1 MFIID
6 LETSCT
12 SQTLASILGIT
23 NHILTLISIIVPII
37 LIISLIKTFIR
48 LVQNPEEKE
57 GTKKIINSLAATVIF
72 FFIPLIMNVLMYTM
86 GERYNF
92 SSCWLL
98 AKTDRKALNSTKYIS
113 IGNPEKKPIILKPE
127 DYDSGNPDET
137 DSYTSNL
144 GSDYRSKLVAAAK
157 SQLGVPYYTMNYG
170 PKELGSTGFGCAM
183 FVSYCY
189 NQVFFNGVRGDDWNT
204 SGFYGSTYEYWGNV
218 TNDGYNPHNKKF
230 VEVSQ
235 AEAQPGDV
243 VAYTSG
249 SNPYSSYSSCG
260 HVALY
265 LGNGRIIGSWGLG
278 TSGPGIIEGD
288 VDSQA
293 VGRDPHYLKYV
304 GS

>member
-1 MFIID
+1 MFILD

-23 NHILTLISIIVPII
+23 RHILILISIVVPIL
-37 LIISLIKTFIR
+37 LIISLLKSFTT
-48 LVQNPEEKE
+48 LMQNPDEK
-57 GTKKIINSLAATVIF
+57 GGVKKIINSLLAAMIV
-72 FFIPLIMNVLMYTM
+72 FFIPTILNILMNVL
-86 GERYNF
+86 GERYNL

-98 AKTDRKALNSTKYIS
+98 AKIDRKALNSTKYIN
-113 IGNPEKKPIILKPE
+113 IGNQEKKPILPDPEKYEEGNPE
-127 DYDSGNPDET
+127 DST
-137 DSYTSNL
+137 SFASNL
-144 GSDYRSKLVAAAK
+144 SSDYREKLIAAAK

-218 TNDGYNPHNKKF
+218 TTDGYNPHNKKF
-230 VEVSQ
+230 VEVSA
-235 AEAQPGDV
+235 AEALPGDV

-249 SNPYSSYSSCG
+249 SNPYSSYSTCG

-265 LGNGRIIGSWGLG
+265 TGNGRIIGSWGLG

-288 VDSQA
+288 VESQA
-293 VGRDPHYLKYV
+293 VGRDPHFLRYV